1 MNVGAQLVFSWTCW
15 FLTVVDTQQWRE
27 IQIHELWTS
36 PSPQWWDEMSWL
48 TRAGLCL
55 GLKVPLKGDA
65 AQWRR
70 RLETIHQALMS
81 LQVLDNSVPAVCNTR
96 HNPLKVTHFGRAVL
110 SLHAYC
116 WHQCHWLFP
125 FEWHLSAKSRKSHWE
140 DVLSPSVAWECAHS
154 VGTSSLPSGSCI
166 VQGSNSSLL
175 KLMANGWVFF
185 IDMSHRRLSRA
196 SGEHFCLQ
204 KKKKKKEVIGNMSK
218 VLDEI

>member
-1 MNVGAQLVFSWTCW
+1 
-15 FLTVVDTQQWRE
+15 
-27 IQIHELWTS
+27 
-36 PSPQWWDEMSWL
+36 MSWL

-125 FEWHLSAKSRKSHWE
+125 FEWHLSAKSRKSRWE

-204 KKKKKKEVIGNMSK
+204 KKKKRSCRQYVQGLGWNLMLQRRRTAIRMIPGLHLEQACPTESLNPQKKGH
-218 VLDEI
+218 L